1 MKTTLH
7 RHGLSIGWDGIFFL
21 YGDNEV
27 IERSNYHAV
36 VEVQGY
42 VFDQINMV
50 NVSLMTPAQQIV
62 WHQLDFE
69 THTLTGYARQW
80 LEDNVGE
87 RGPQWYARAT
97 TKNQIWMEGIL
108 FRRRKD
114 ALAFV
119 KWIQGQLAGMRI
131 GI

>member
-1 MKTTLH
+1 MKTTVH
-7 RHGLSIGWDGIFFL
+7 RHGLSLGWDEIFFL
-21 YGDNEV
+21 YGDEEV
-27 IERSNYHAV
+27 IERGIYRAV
-36 VEVQGY
+36 VETLGY
-42 VFDQINMV
+42 TFDQFNGV
-50 NVSLMTPAQQIV
+50 NVHLKTPAQQIV
-62 WHQLDFE
+62 WHQLDYE
-69 THTLTGYARQW
+69 THTLTGDAHQW
-80 LEDNVGE
+80 LEQNIGA
-87 RGPQWYARAT
+87 RGPEWYARAT